1 MWKNSIFTLY
11 VCTCMQK
18 SQITVSF
25 DTHLGPIIQREDN
38 AIK

>member
-1 MWKNSIFTLY
+1 MWKTVYLHCVY
-11 VCTCMQK
+11 AHVYM

-25 DTHLGPIIQREDN
+25 DRHLGPIVQREDN